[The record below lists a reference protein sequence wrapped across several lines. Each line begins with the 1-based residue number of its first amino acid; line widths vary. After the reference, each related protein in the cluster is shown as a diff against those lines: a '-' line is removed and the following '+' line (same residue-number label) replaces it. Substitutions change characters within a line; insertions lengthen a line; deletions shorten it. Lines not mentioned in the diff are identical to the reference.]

1 MMGPRLLFVCWC
13 SSILAVAGCIRVDG
27 YSCTSDYWETVTCI
41 LNITGN
47 PVGQSNTTYYLQ
59 FTPNSGP
66 CENCLAMKHGYSCA
80 CKPTDSYFISENV
93 FSIDVCHESDC
104 TNLNSYFLPSQN
116 IQLTPPH
123 KPDVQQTAETFN
135 ITWKSGY
142 ESHDFLDHN
151 LDYELFVQK
160 SQSNK
165 GNTLHSKTESVLI
178 QRSQLKPGAIY
189 CIKMRSKP
197 SIPDYDATWS
207 KWSPKTCWETEAG
220 EEQKNLFAILMKSLG
235 PVCVVIGVLLFV
247 LNSPAGRM
255 KIKTLS
261 HTPSPAPFFQP
272 LFKQHEGNF
281 QEWLSPQGKFVLTNK
296 TEEIISTDAVIIAPK
311 PVSKAPEENQDFHNP
326 PVTQLAFTQ
335 CQTSYVGL
343 PGMHE
348 ASPPLP
354 VICPGNTSYTQ
365 LPCSIW
371 GFGIGEVEACVSS
384 PPNNFLDISH
394 ADSGCSCDDFTQSP
408 ECSLPNSP
416 VDCSPPPSND
426 YCVLNKTAEGVIPV
440 LVSK

>member
-1 MMGPRLLFVCWC
+1 MMGPQLLFVCWC
-13 SSILAVAGCIRVDG
+13 SSILAVACCIRVDG
-27 YSCTSDYWETVTCI
+27 YSCTSDYWDTVTCI

-59 FTPNSGP
+59 FTPNSRP
-66 CENCLAMKHGYSCA
+66 CENCLAMKHGYSCV
-80 CKPTDSYFISENV
+80 CKPTDTCFISEDA
-93 FSIDVCHESDC
+93 FSIDVCHESNC
-104 TNLNSYFLPSQN
+104 KNLNSDFLPSLN

-123 KPDVQQTAETFN
+123 KPDVQKTPEAFN

-142 ESHDFLDHN
+142 EDHDFLDHN
-151 LDYELFVQK
+151 LDYELFIQI

-165 GNTLHSKTESVLI
+165 GN
-178 QRSQLKPGAIY
+178 
-189 CIKMRSKP
+189 
-197 SIPDYDATWS
+197 
-207 KWSPKTCWETEAG
+207 
-220 EEQKNLFAILMKSLG
+220 
-235 PVCVVIGVLLFV
+235 
-247 LNSPAGRM
+247 
-255 KIKTLS
+255 
-261 HTPSPAPFFQP
+261 
-272 LFKQHEGNF
+272 
-281 QEWLSPQGKFVLTNK
+281 EWLSPQGKFVLTYK
-296 TEEIISTDAVIIAPK
+296 TEEIISTDAIIVAPK

-365 LPCSIW
+365 LPCSMW

-384 PPNNFLDISH
+384 PPQNFLDISH
-394 ADSGCSCDDFTQSP
+394 ADSGCSCDGLTQSL
-408 ECSLPNSP
+408 ECSLPDSP
-416 VDCSPPPSND
+416 VDYSPPPSND

-440 LVSK
+440 LISK